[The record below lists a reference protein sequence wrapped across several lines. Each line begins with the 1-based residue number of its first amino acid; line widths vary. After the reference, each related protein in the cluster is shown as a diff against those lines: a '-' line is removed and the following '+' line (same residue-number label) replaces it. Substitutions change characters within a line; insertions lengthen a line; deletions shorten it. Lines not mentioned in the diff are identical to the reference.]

1 MDLATIPANTMT
13 IEELEQELL
22 QLPHDVRSRL
32 ADVLTR
38 SVEDDVEVQ
47 QNAEARRRYEA
58 YLRGEIEAYDLD
70 EALENL
76 RKKILG

>member
-1 MDLATIPANTMT
+1 MDVATASPTEMT
-13 IEELEQELL
+13 LEQLEQELL

-38 SVEDDVEVQ
+38 SVDDDVTAE

-58 YLRGEIEAYDLD
+58 YLRGEIEAYPLD
-70 EALENL
+70 EVLENI
-76 RKKILG
+76 RKKLLG